1 LTMIARGKTE
11 YSNFAA
17 KYRDQAEKER
27 KVLLLISVFRLV
39 VFVGGIV
46 LSCLAFTLSKY
57 YGFVALILTLV
68 IFIYLLMLYSRH
80 LAKQQYLLNLEL
92 INQNEIKAGEGDFSI
107 FPDGSSFIAKGHD
120 FSYDTD
126 IFGPGSL
133 FQFLNR
139 TCTGY
144 GSEVLACWLSDP
156 YELRTVLRERQQTVA
171 EIGLKIIWRQS
182 FLATGINRNLDRNNI
197 LGMTKWLALG
207 QKNKSSAVRRICLL
221 ALPSLACIT
230 LLLTVAGLV
239 HYSIFVS
246 IFLANL
252 LIVFVN
258 LKNTQSVHEELT
270 GRYNFLSS
278 LGSLIELI
286 ESEQFESTLI
296 EKMKEDIKGSRLSA
310 VKALKE
316 LSGIIRAFDSRLNI
330 FVGFIFNGL
339 FLWDLHCLRKLDG
352 WKAAYG
358 KKFPAWL
365 DMLGQVD
372 AFISLGNYAY
382 NNPEFVYPLP
392 SDDMTPFK
400 ARQLGHPLIDNSK
413 RVCNDFVLPSK
424 GMICIITGANMAGKS
439 TFLRTV
445 AVNMILAMVGAPV
458 CAVEMKFLPTRLFT
472 SMRTTDSLTSNES
485 YFYAE
490 LKRLRQLQQMVLT
503 GENILFILDE
513 ILKGTN
519 SEDKSLGSKL
529 FLNKIISLGGT
540 GLIATH
546 DTTLGRL
553 EEEYPEVIINKC
565 IEVEIDGEIIHFD
578 YKLRDGIASKKNA
591 VLLMKQMG
599 IIS

>member
-1 LTMIARGKTE
+1 MIARGKTE

-382 NNPEFVYPLP
+382 NNPEFVYPFP
-392 SDDMTPFK
+392 SDDMTPFQ
-400 ARQLGHPLIDNSK
+400 ASQLGHPLIDNNK

-439 TFLRTV
+439 TFLRSV

-458 CAVEMKFLPTRLFT
+458 CALEMKFLPTRLFT

>member
-1 LTMIARGKTE
+1 
-11 YSNFAA
+11 
-17 KYRDQAEKER
+17 
-27 KVLLLISVFRLV
+27 
-39 VFVGGIV
+39 
-46 LSCLAFTLSKY
+46 
-57 YGFVALILTLV
+57 
-68 IFIYLLMLYSRH
+68 
-80 LAKQQYLLNLEL
+80 
-92 INQNEIKAGEGDFSI
+92 
-107 FPDGSSFIAKGHD
+107 D

-197 LGMTKWLALG
+197 LGMTKWLAAG
-207 QKNKSSAVRRICLL
+207 QKNKSSAVRRLCLL
-221 ALPSLACIT
+221 AFPSLACIT
-230 LLLTVAGLV
+230 LLLTVVGLI
-239 HYSIFVS
+239 HYSIFIS

-286 ESEQFESTLI
+286 EREQFESTLI

-339 FLWDLHCLRKLDG
+339 FLWDLHCLKKLDG

-365 DMLGQVD
+365 DILGQVD

-519 SEDKSLGSKL
+519 SEDKSLGSRL

-565 IEVEIDGEIIHFD
+565 IEVEIEGEIIHFD

>member
-1 LTMIARGKTE
+1 MIARGKTE

-458 CAVEMKFLPTRLFT
+458 CALEMKFLPTRLFT

>member
-1 LTMIARGKTE
+1 MIARGKTE

-27 KVLLLISVFRLV
+27 KVLLLISVFRLI
-39 VFVGGIV
+39 VFVGGII

-57 YGFVALILTLV
+57 YGFIALILTLV

-80 LAKQQYLLNLEL
+80 LAKQQHLLNLEL

-156 YELRTVLRERQQTVA
+156 YELRTVLKERQQTVA

-197 LGMTKWLALG
+197 LGMTKWLAVG

-296 EKMKEDIKGSRLSA
+296 DKMKEDIKGSKLSA
-310 VKALKE
+310 EKALKE

-519 SEDKSLGSKL
+519 SEDKSLGSRL

>member
-1 LTMIARGKTE
+1 MITRGKTE

-39 VFVGGIV
+39 VFVGGII

-519 SEDKSLGSKL
+519 SEDKSLGSRL

>member
-1 LTMIARGKTE
+1 MIARGKTE

-39 VFVGGIV
+39 VFVGGII

-197 LGMTKWLALG
+197 LGMTKWLAAG

-221 ALPSLACIT
+221 TLPSLACIT

-286 ESEQFESTLI
+286 EREQFESTLI

-339 FLWDLHCLRKLDG
+339 FLWDLHCLKKLDG

-365 DMLGQVD
+365 DILGQVD

-519 SEDKSLGSKL
+519 SEDKSLGSRL

-565 IEVEIDGEIIHFD
+565 IEVEIEGEIIHFD

>member
-1 LTMIARGKTE
+1 MIARGKTE

>member
-1 LTMIARGKTE
+1 MTMIARGKTE

>member
-1 LTMIARGKTE
+1 MITRGKTE

-39 VFVGGIV
+39 VFVGGII

-144 GSEVLACWLSDP
+144 GSEVLAGWLSDP
-156 YELRTVLRERQQTVA
+156 YELRTVLKERQQTVA

-230 LLLTVAGLV
+230 LLLTVAGQV

-270 GRYNFLSS
+270 GRYNFLLS

-358 KKFPAWL
+358 KKIPAWL

-519 SEDKSLGSKL
+519 SEDKSLGSRL

>member
-1 LTMIARGKTE
+1 MIARGKTE

-230 LLLTVAGLV
+230 LLLTVAGQV

-352 WKAAYG
+352 WKGGYG
-358 KKFPAWL
+358 KKFPAWF
-365 DMLGQVD
+365 DILGQVD

-458 CAVEMKFLPTRLFT
+458 CALEMKFLPTRLFT

>member
-1 LTMIARGKTE
+1 MIARGKTE

-519 SEDKSLGSKL
+519 SEDKSLGSRL

>member
-1 LTMIARGKTE
+1 MIARGKTE

-39 VFVGGIV
+39 VFVGGII

-133 FQFLNR
+133 FKFLNR

-197 LGMTKWLALG
+197 LGMTKWLAAG
-207 QKNKSSAVRRICLL
+207 QKNKSSAVRRLCLL
-221 ALPSLACIT
+221 AFPSLACIT
-230 LLLTVAGLV
+230 LLLTVVGLI
-239 HYSIFVS
+239 HYSIFIS

-286 ESEQFESTLI
+286 EREQFESTLI

-339 FLWDLHCLRKLDG
+339 FLWDLHCLKKLDG

-365 DMLGQVD
+365 DILGQVD

-519 SEDKSLGSKL
+519 SEDKSLGSRL

-565 IEVEIDGEIIHFD
+565 IEVEIEGEIIHFD

>member
-1 LTMIARGKTE
+1 MITRGKTE
-11 YSNFAA
+11 YSDFAA
-17 KYRDQAEKER
+17 NYRDQAEKER
-27 KVLLLISVFRLV
+27 KVLLLISVFRLF
-39 VFVGGIV
+39 VFVGGII
-46 LSCLAFTLSKY
+46 LTWLAFTLSKY
-57 YGFVALILTLV
+57 YGFAAMILTMV
-68 IFIYLLMLYSRH
+68 IFIYLLKLYSRH
-80 LAKQQYLLNLEL
+80 LVKQQYLLNLEL
-92 INQNEIKAGEGDFSI
+92 INQNEIKAVEGDFSI
-107 FPDGSSFIAKGHD
+107 FPDGSSFIVKGHD

-126 IFGPGSL
+126 VFGPGSL

-144 GSEVLACWLSDP
+144 GSEVLAGWLSDP
-156 YELRTVLRERQQTVA
+156 YELHTVLKERQQTVA

-197 LGMTKWLALG
+197 LGMTKWLAAG
-207 QKNKSSAVRRICLL
+207 QKNKSSAVQRLCIL

-230 LLLTVAGLV
+230 LLLTVAGLM
-239 HYSIFVS
+239 HYSIFIS

-252 LIVFVN
+252 LIVFAN

-270 GRYNFLSS
+270 GKYNFLSS

-286 ESEQFESTLI
+286 DSEQFESTLI

-310 VKALKE
+310 EKALKE

-358 KKFPAWL
+358 EKFPVWL

-382 NNPEFVYPLP
+382 NNPEFVYPFP
-392 SDDMTPFK
+392 SDDMTPFQ
-400 ARQLGHPLIDNSK
+400 ASQLGHPLIDNNK

-439 TFLRTV
+439 TFLRSV
-445 AVNMILAMVGAPV
+445 AVNMILAMIGAPV
-458 CAVEMKFLPTRLFT
+458 CAAEMKFLPTRLFT
-472 SMRTTDSLTSNES
+472 SMRTTDSLSSNES

-490 LKRLRQLQQMVLT
+490 LKRLRQLQQKVLT

-519 SEDKSLGSKL
+519 SEDKRLGSRL
-529 FLNKIISLGGT
+529 FLNRIISLGGT

-565 IEVEIDGEIIHFD
+565 IEVEIDGEIIRFD

>member
-1 LTMIARGKTE
+1 MIARGKTE

-27 KVLLLISVFRLV
+27 KVLLLISVFRLI
-39 VFVGGIV
+39 VFVGGII

-57 YGFVALILTLV
+57 YGFIALILTLV

-156 YELRTVLRERQQTVA
+156 YELRTVLKERQQTVA

-197 LGMTKWLALG
+197 LRMTKWLAVG

-296 EKMKEDIKGSRLSA
+296 EKMKEDIKGSKLSA
-310 VKALKE
+310 EKALKE

-519 SEDKSLGSKL
+519 SEDKSLGSRL

>member
-1 LTMIARGKTE
+1 MITRDKAE
-11 YSNFAA
+11 YSDLAA
-17 KYRDQAEKER
+17 KYRDLAEKER
-27 KVLLLISVFRLV
+27 KVLLLISVFRLLT
-39 VFVGGIV
+39 FAGGII
-46 LSCLAFTLSKY
+46 LTWLAFTLSKY
-57 YGFVALILTLV
+57 YGFAALILTLV
-68 IFIYLLMLYSRH
+68 IFVYLLKLYSEH
-80 LAKQQYLLNLEL
+80 LLKQQLLLDLEL
-92 INQNEIKAGEGDFSI
+92 INLNEIKAVEGDFSI
-107 FPDGSSFIAKGHD
+107 FPDGSSFAVRGHD

-126 IFGPGSL
+126 VFGPGSL

-144 GSEVLACWLSDP
+144 GSEVLAGWLSDP
-156 YELRTVLRERQQTVA
+156 YELNTLLKVRQQTVA
-171 EIGLKIIWRQS
+171 EIGLKIKWRQS
-182 FLATGINRNLDRNNI
+182 FLATGINRNLDRKNI
-197 LGMTKWLALG
+197 LGMTKWLASG
-207 QKNKSSAVRRICLL
+207 QKNKSSAIRRILL
-221 ALPSLACIT
+221 WALPSLACIT
-230 LLLTVAGLV
+230 LLLTAAGLV

-246 IFLANL
+246 VFLADL
-252 LIVFVN
+252 LIVLFN
-258 LKNTQSVHEELT
+258 LKSTQSVHEELT

-286 ESEQFESTLI
+286 ESEQFESALI
-296 EKMKEDIKGSRLSA
+296 GKMKEDIKGGRLSA

-316 LSGIIRAFDSRLNI
+316 LSRVIRAFDSRLNI

-352 WKAAYG
+352 WKAAYREQ
-358 KKFPAWL
+358 FPAWL

-372 AFISLGNYAY
+372 AFISLGNYSY

-392 SDDMTPFK
+392 SGDMTPFQ
-400 ARQLGHPLIDNSK
+400 ARQLGHPLIDNNK
-413 RVCNDFVLPSK
+413 RVCNDFMLPSK
-424 GMICIITGANMAGKS
+424 GRICIITGANMAGKS
-439 TFLRTV
+439 TFLRSV
-445 AVNMILAMVGAPV
+445 AVNMILAMAGAPV
-458 CAVEMKFLPTRLFT
+458 CAAEMRFLPARLFT
-472 SMRTTDSLTSNES
+472 SMRTTDSLSSNES

-490 LKRLRQLQQMVLT
+490 LKRLRQLEQKVLT

-519 SEDKSLGSKL
+519 SEDKSLGSRL

-546 DTTLGRL
+546 DTSLGRL

-565 IEVEIDGEIIHFD
+565 IEVEIDGEIIRFD

-599 IIS
+599 IIP

>member
-1 LTMIARGKTE
+1 MTMIARGKTE

-458 CAVEMKFLPTRLFT
+458 CALEMKFLPTRLFT

>member
-1 LTMIARGKTE
+1 MIARGKTE

-27 KVLLLISVFRLV
+27 KVLLLISVFRLI
-39 VFVGGIV
+39 VFVGGII

-57 YGFVALILTLV
+57 YGFIALILTLV

-156 YELRTVLRERQQTVA
+156 YELRTVLKERQQTVA

-197 LGMTKWLALG
+197 LGMTKWLAVG

-296 EKMKEDIKGSRLSA
+296 EKMKEDIKGSKLSA
-310 VKALKE
+310 EKALKE

-519 SEDKSLGSKL
+519 SEDKSLGSRL

>member
-1 LTMIARGKTE
+1 
-11 YSNFAA
+11 
-17 KYRDQAEKER
+17 
-27 KVLLLISVFRLV
+27 
-39 VFVGGIV
+39 
-46 LSCLAFTLSKY
+46 
-57 YGFVALILTLV
+57 
-68 IFIYLLMLYSRH
+68 
-80 LAKQQYLLNLEL
+80 
-92 INQNEIKAGEGDFSI
+92 
-107 FPDGSSFIAKGHD
+107 
-120 FSYDTD
+120 
-126 IFGPGSL
+126 
-133 FQFLNR
+133 
-139 TCTGY
+139 
-144 GSEVLACWLSDP
+144 
-156 YELRTVLRERQQTVA
+156 
-171 EIGLKIIWRQS
+171 
-182 FLATGINRNLDRNNI
+182 
-197 LGMTKWLALG
+197 
-207 QKNKSSAVRRICLL
+207 
-221 ALPSLACIT
+221 
-230 LLLTVAGLV
+230 
-239 HYSIFVS
+239 
-246 IFLANL
+246 
-252 LIVFVN
+252 
-258 LKNTQSVHEELT
+258 
-270 GRYNFLSS
+270 
-278 LGSLIELI
+278 
-286 ESEQFESTLI
+286 
-296 EKMKEDIKGSRLSA
+296 MKEDIKGSRLSA

-358 KKFPAWL
+358 KKIPAWL

-519 SEDKSLGSKL
+519 SEDKSLGSRL

-540 GLIATH
+540 GLIAIH